1 MFLRPRWLVSAL
13 ALLAIGETSTTKTKS
28 NLIEPISLLR
38 EKGITSDHLNEI
50 SVGLKAGDECSC
62 ALACDVL
69 ASIFGNNIVDVP
81 GQESYQ
87 ASQSRFWTQQQSQ
100 ETKPKC
106 FVHPADAEDVSVIIL
121 VSRATE
127 CPFAVKGGGH
137 SAFKGASNSR
147 GGITIDFIHRKH
159 VVPSSDRSSVAI
171 GPGNTWREVYTAL
184 ENFNLT
190 MVGGRAATV
199 GVSGLLLGGGISF
212 FSGEHGWACDNII
225 SYEIVLGSGE
235 ILTVDSNTNPDLF
248 WALRGGGGNFGIVTQ
263 FVANAFDQG
272 PMWGGFRAWETHS
285 TRAAITDALISYAK
299 SGSEEDP
306 KAALIVSFS
315 WAQSYQMWL
324 SSVMVDHPD
333 PQPIDSHPQVFDDF
347 FKIENA
353 VMDTT
358 RTTSHSNLTIE
369 ITNTSPA
376 GLRQSYWAITTHLDK
391 QLATEILDIFM
402 EEVKPIE
409 TIAGSLPSL
418 VYQIITV
425 SQLKAMT
432 RKGDNALGIGGGK
445 RPLLLINLTMMWMLA
460 SDDKA
465 VLTAFNNI
473 YSRVQKLAQER
484 ELDHP
489 FIYMNYA
496 SQFQDP
502 IGSYG
507 KDNKDRLLKIS
518 KKYDPAGVF
527 QKLNPGYFK
536 FEGAPAEW

>member
-1 MFLRPRWLVSAL
+1 MFVRLRWLVSTL
-13 ALLAIGETSTTKTKS
+13 ALSAAGETLATKTRLD
-28 NLIEPISLLR
+28 LIDPINSLR
-38 EKGITSDHLNEI
+38 EKGIASDHLDEI
-50 SVGLKAGDECSC
+50 LVGLRGGDGCFCS
-62 ALACDVL
+62 LACDVL
-69 ASIFGNNIVDVP
+69 ASIFGNDVVDIV
-81 GQESYQ
+81 GQQSYE
-87 ASQSRFWTQQQSQ
+87 ASRTRFWTQQQSQ
-100 ETKPKC
+100 ETTPKC
-106 FVHPADAEDVSVIIL
+106 FVHPADAEEVSVIIL
-121 VSRATE
+121 ISRATE

-137 SAFKGASNSR
+137 SAFKGASNSP
-147 GGITIDFIHRKH
+147 GGITIDFINRKH
-159 VVPSSDRSSVAI
+159 VVPSPDRSSVAI

-184 ENFNLT
+184 EEFNLT

-285 TRAAITDALISYAK
+285 TRAVITDGLINYAK
-299 SGSEEDP
+299 SGSEKDP
-306 KAALIVSFS
+306 KAAFIVSFS
-315 WAQSYQMWL
+315 YAQSYQMWI
-324 SSVMVDHPD
+324 SSVIVDHPD
-333 PQPIDSHPQVFDDF
+333 PQPVDGHPEVFDDF

-369 ITNTSPA
+369 IANTSPA

-391 QLATEILDIFM
+391 QLASDILDIFL

-409 TIAGSLPSL
+409 NIAGSLPSL

-425 SQLKAMT
+425 PQQQAMK

-445 RPLLLINLTMMWMLA
+445 KPLLLINLTIMWMLA
-460 SDDKA
+460 SDDEA
-465 VLTAFNNI
+465 VLTAYSNI
-473 YSRVQKLAQER
+473 YSRTQALARER
-484 ELDHP
+484 GLDHP

-502 IGSYG
+502 LASYG
-507 KDNKDRLLKIS
+507 KENRDRLMEVS

-527 QKLNPGYFK
+527 QNLNPGYFK
-536 FEGAPAEW
+536 FEGAPAKW